1 MGIAN
6 SSMLDEGT
14 AAAEAMTL
22 IQRVG
27 KSASNVF
34 YVADDVLPQT
44 LEVIADA
51 RRSRSALKCAPSPPP
66 TSSRWTKPA
75 SACCCNTRA

>member
-1 MGIAN
+1 MITDMTGMGIAN

-27 KSASNVF
+27 KSASKVF

-44 LEVIADA
+44 LEVIARA
-51 RRSRSALKCAPSPPP
+51 PSRSASKCAPSPPP
-66 TSSRWTKPA
+66 TSRS
-75 SACCCNTRA
+75 